1 MPSKIEAKV
10 VAASTRDCEHHIH
23 TLQLKY
29 PRFIHGEFLTH
40 RAFERNSS
48 SSRAI
53 PVRKLLAQVWS
64 DPAMP
69 IHWGQNQP
77 GMQAKSQLAGF
88 KLWAVKRIWRT
99 TGKVACVFAW
109 TLMKLSLHK
118 QIANRVLEP
127 WQWMHTVVTATD
139 WDNFFEL
146 RIHPDAQ
153 PEIKELAERMKE
165 AIDTCNIQVLTDGEW
180 HLPYVLHTERRLPLE
195 TRKQI
200 SAARTARVSYL
211 THDGKHPD
219 IEQDVALFQRLAGSR
234 PRHYSPLGHQARPA
248 EGRHAN
254 LNGWKSFRREI
265 EEGGQACN

>member
-1 MPSKIEAKV
+1 MENASRTEAKV
-10 VAASTRDCEHHIH
+10 VAASTRDCVNRIY

-53 PVRKLLAQVWS
+53 PVRKMLAQVWS

-69 IHWGQNQP
+69 IHWGKNEP
-77 GMQAKSQLAGF
+77 GMQARSQLTGVRLWAAK
-88 KLWAVKRIWRT
+88 KLWRT
-99 TGKVACVFAW
+99 AGKVACVFAW
-109 TLMKLSLHK
+109 TLMKLGQHK
-118 QIANRVLEP
+118 QVANRLLEP

-153 PEIKELAERMKE
+153 PEIRELAERIKE
-165 AIDTCNIQVLTDGEW
+165 AKDSANVRVLGAGEW
-180 HLPYVLHTERRLPLE
+180 HLPYVLPSERKLPLE
-195 TRKQI
+195 TQKQI

-219 IEQDVALFQRLAGSR
+219 IEQDVALFQRLAGSK
-234 PRHYSPLGHQARPA
+234 PRHYSPLGHQARPE

-254 LNGWKSFRREI
+254 LQGWKSFRREI
-265 EEGGQACN
+265 EESERA